1 MNKQLID
8 SAWHALPAE
17 FKEEVKKYY
26 QTLKD
31 QYKDYDRLHFMNAKA
46 KVQERIVAL
55 NYFFGIHNLT
65 SDAEG
70 EDEMLCVSR
79 KRVQELYS
87 SYCTERDE
95 EEPGSNRSSLGGRIA
110 MLQELFGSKCL
121 PDEEHPKQKDCDN
134 PLADKEGCKWRNDGK
149 CAFDSACYFEPLNPQ
164 EPTDHILDV
173 TKMVDNII
181 KEGFL
186 KERRCNIAVQMVK
199 AITQSPEIVD
209 RISSTATDSL
219 LDDILSDALYLTD
232 KLIEKCEK
240 GGSK

>member
-1 MNKQLID
+1 MYKEDIKHPRIETTRGIRTAYHNDRGQRLID
-8 SAWHALPAE
+8 L
-17 FKEEVKKYY
+17 
-26 QTLKD
+26 
-31 QYKDYDRLHFMNAKA
+31 
-46 KVQERIVAL
+46 
-55 NYFFGIHNLT
+55 FGEHNLT

-70 EDEMLCVSR
+70 EEMLTVPRSR
-79 KRVQELYS
+79 VIEVRNKYATYVGFKLQPLY
-87 SYCTERDE
+87 D
-95 EEPGSNRSSLGGRIA
+95 
-110 MLQELFGSKCL
+110 LFGSKCM

-164 EPTDHILDV
+164 EPTGHIPDV

-209 RISSTATDSL
+209 RISSSATDSL

>member
-1 MNKQLID
+1 MDKQLQD
-8 SAWHALPAE
+8 RTWSTLPKE
-17 FKEEVKKYY
+17 FKEEVEKYY
-26 QTLKD
+26 DNSPALG
-31 QYKDYDRLHFMNAKA
+31 AKA
-46 KVQERIVAL
+46 VLLLENL
-55 NYFFGIHNLT
+55 FGIHNLT

-70 EDEMLCVSR
+70 EEVLTVSR
-79 KRVQELYS
+79 KQVQELYS

-164 EPTDHILDV
+164 EPTGHIPDV

-209 RISSTATDSL
+209 RISSAATDSL